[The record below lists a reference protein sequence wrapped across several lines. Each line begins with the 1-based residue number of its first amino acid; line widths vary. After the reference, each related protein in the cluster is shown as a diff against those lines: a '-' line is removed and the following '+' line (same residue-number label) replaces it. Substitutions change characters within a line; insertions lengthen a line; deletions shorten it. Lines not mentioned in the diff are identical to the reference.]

1 VTDENQAPEPTAEE
15 IADEAIA
22 EAHGVEGPSVEEQ
35 MGVRL
40 GKRERLIERGIDP
53 YPVSLPITTTIGA
66 VRAAHPDLAADT
78 QTGELVGVAGRVVFQ
93 RDTGK
98 LSFVSLQAG
107 DGQRIQAMLSAAVVG
122 EAALDDFKAVVDL
135 GDHLFVHG
143 EVISSRRGELS
154 IMVDEWRLA
163 AKAVRPL
170 PNMYKELSE
179 ESRVRSRYL
188 DLIVREQARET
199 VRSRAIVNAS
209 LRQTFTDNGYLE
221 VETPML
227 QVMHGGAS
235 ARPFVTQ
242 SNAFDTELYLRI
254 APELYLKR
262 AVVGGLERVF
272 EINRNFRN
280 EGADSTH
287 SPEFVMIEAYE
298 AYADYNRMADL
309 TQELVQ
315 NAALAVAGSLE
326 VTWSDGTVYDL
337 GGQWERIPMY
347 ASLSEAS
354 GRTVTP
360 ETPFEE
366 LEAWA
371 EELGIDV
378 KHPIHGKYVEEL
390 WEHFVKPELTRP
402 TFVTDFPVDT
412 SPLVRAH
419 RSTPGVVEKWD
430 LYTRGFELATGY
442 SELIDPVVQRER
454 FVEQARL
461 AGRGDVEAMR
471 LDEEFLRALE
481 HGMPPTGGIGIGLD
495 RLLMAITGLG
505 IRETILFPLVK

>member
-1 VTDENQAPEPTAEE
+1 VTDENEAPEPTAEE
-15 IADEAIA
+15 IAADAVA
-22 EAHGVEGPSVEEQ
+22 EAREVEEQ

-40 GKRERLIERGIDP
+40 GKRERLIERGDDP

-66 VRAAHPDLAADT
+66 VRTAHPDLAADT
-78 QTGELVGVAGRVVFQ
+78 QTGELVGLAGRVVFQ

-98 LSFVSLQAG
+98 LSFVALQAG

-122 EAALDDFKAVVDL
+122 EASLDDFKSVIDL

-154 IMVDEWRLA
+154 IMVDDWRLA
-163 AKAVRPL
+163 AKALRPL

-199 VRSRAIVNAS
+199 VRARAAVNAS
-209 LRQTFTDNGYLE
+209 LRRTFTDNGYLE

-298 AYADYNRMADL
+298 AYADYDRMADL

-326 VTWSDGTVYDL
+326 VTWADGTVYDL
-337 GGQWERIPMY
+337 GGRWDRLPMY

-366 LEAWA
+366 LAAWA
-371 EELGIDV
+371 AELGIEV

-390 WEHFVKPELTRP
+390 WEHFVKPGLTRP

-412 SPLVRAH
+412 SPLVRDH

-442 SELIDPVVQRER
+442 SELVDPVVQRAR

-461 AGRGDVEAMR
+461 AGRGDDEAMR